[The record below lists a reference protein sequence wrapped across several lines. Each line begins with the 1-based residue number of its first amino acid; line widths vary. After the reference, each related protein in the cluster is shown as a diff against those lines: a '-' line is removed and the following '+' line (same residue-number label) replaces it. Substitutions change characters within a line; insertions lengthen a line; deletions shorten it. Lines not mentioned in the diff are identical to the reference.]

1 MTHAEQPVR
10 PRGVDVTRR
19 ASRAFRS
26 VACLVGAGV
35 SLAGCGIL
43 DRGFLSPAGPVAA
56 AIRDEF
62 LLVCLI
68 MLFVI
73 GPVLLLVPLVAW
85 RYRLS
90 NTKSAYRPQWGFSW
104 PLEALI
110 WIPPTAIV
118 VILAV
123 FLWRDTHR
131 LDPYK
136 PLPGKAVSVQVI
148 AADWKWIF
156 VYPEQGVAT
165 VNRLVIPAGRPV
177 HLDLT
182 SATVMQSILIP
193 RLAGQIYAMAGMRTQ
208 LNLQADAP
216 GAFLGENVQFNGTG
230 FQNQKFTVDAMDD
243 AAYVR
248 WLAEVRAQPNRL
260 DDTEY
265 EKLTRRSTV
274 PHPLA
279 FGAVQPN
286 LFDRVMSL
294 QQPSGHA
301 LELEKRPPRQLPMVA
316 GKDAPH
322 DHPRAP

>member
-1 MTHAEQPVR
+1 MR
-10 PRGVDVTRR
+10 SFGVDVTGRI
-19 ASRAFRS
+19 SRTVTS
-26 VACLVGAGV
+26 TTCLAGV
-35 SLAGCGIL
+35 SLSLAGCGVL

-56 AIRDEF
+56 AIRGEF
-62 LLVCLI
+62 LFVCLV

-73 GPVLLLVPLVAW
+73 VPVLLLVPLIAW
-85 RYRLS
+85 HYRLS
-90 NTKSAYRPQWGFSW
+90 NTKSAYRPQWGFNW
-104 PLEALI
+104 PLEGLI

-136 PLPGKAVSVQVI
+136 PLPGAAFEVQAI

-165 VNRLVIPAGRPV
+165 VDRLVIPAGRPV
-177 HLDLT
+177 HLSLT
-182 SATVMQSILIP
+182 SATVMQSILMP

-208 LNLQADAP
+208 LNLQADVP
-216 GAFLGENVQFNGTG
+216 GAFFGENTQFNGTG
-230 FQNQKFTVDAMDD
+230 FQNQKFTVDAMDE
-243 AAYVR
+243 AGFAR

-260 DDTEY
+260 DATEY
-265 EKLTRRSTV
+265 EKLTRRTTL

-279 FGAVQPN
+279 YATVQPD
-286 LFDRVMSL
+286 LFGQVVSL

-301 LELEKRPPRQLPMVA
+301 LELDKLPPRPLPMAVDK
-316 GKDAPH
+316 GMPH
-322 DHPRAP
+322 DHGKAQ